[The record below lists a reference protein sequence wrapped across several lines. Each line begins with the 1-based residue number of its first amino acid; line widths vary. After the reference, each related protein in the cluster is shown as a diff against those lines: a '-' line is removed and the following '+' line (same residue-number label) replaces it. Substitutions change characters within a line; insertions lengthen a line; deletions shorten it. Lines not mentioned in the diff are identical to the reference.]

1 MARKAI
7 APHISEASA
16 KFYAENFTTLHAGST
31 YALDSFPTLYRRAF
45 HDLKGV
51 FSEPE
56 LMLMID
62 VFNSTALMP
71 QLAGQHLEIQVADG
85 IKLDGLDEKWKI
97 DKKEMLK
104 KIAALPIFSL
114 ACLEIWANGFWYADE
129 NGKKDKDLTGKDFK
143 EHMKQLL

>member
-16 KFYAENFTTLHAGST
+16 KFYADQFTTLNYGTT
-31 YALDSFPTLYRRAF
+31 YTLDSFPVLYQHTL
-45 HDLKGV
+45 HDLKSV

-62 VFNSTALMP
+62 VFNATALMP
-71 QLAGQHLEIQVADG
+71 QLAGQHFEIQVRDG
-85 IKLDGLDEKWKI
+85 IELDGRAEKWKI
-97 DKKEMLK
+97 DRDVMLK

-114 ACLEIWANGFWYADE
+114 ACLEIWANGFWYGNEE
-129 NGKKDKDLTGKDFK
+129 NQKDLDGEQFR
-143 EHMKQLL
+143 EWVKQLL